1 MTNLENLTEK
11 EKKLVADILKEISD
25 GGSSSKMNELLYA
38 DYDEIPVD
46 ISTFLHEKQYLGNAL
61 YDPEGR
67 FTLFEYW
74 EETLKD
80 IFPDNLTTKYN
91 TLIFTGA
98 IGLGKST
105 VAVICLLYLLYRLLC
120 LKDPYLFYGLQPID
134 KITVSFLNITIEN
147 AKGVGGDKLNQMI
160 MSSSWFM
167 SHGEMRGLTNL
178 EYIPNKHIELVFG
191 SSNNQIIGR
200 ALFCNF
206 TDEVNFSA
214 MTNNVESMKQKQKQL
229 ISQIDARMKSRFLR
243 GDYLPTLNII
253 ASSKNSDQSFL
264 DEYIRTKQRTE
275 SKTTLIVDEPQ
286 WVVDPRKVTDKWF
299 YVGVGNKFLAS
310 ELLPIDATQDLI
322 DEYRAKGYNM
332 LKVPIAYYENF
343 NENIDGALTDI
354 AGIATASSLKYISGI
369 KWNEIKTNTYE
380 NPFVQDVIEVGTGDD
395 IQYSEFFDLSKVPSN
410 LKAKPLFIHLDMS
423 QGSGGKG
430 DKTGIA
436 GVYILG
442 KQPKIVG
449 ETSSNELFYKLAFSV
464 SIKAPKGQEISF
476 DKNRAFIRWL
486 RNQGFKIKG
495 VSADT
500 FQSAQIRQ
508 QLTADHFETAAL
520 SVDRIDSNSK
530 QCLPYAYLK
539 STIYDKRLVVYSKC
553 DLLTEEVVGLER
565 QSDGHIQHPDG
576 GRTGCFTGDT
586 KISLVDGRELSFIDL
601 VKEFNNGKQNFVY
614 SFNTVTKK
622 IEPKLIEN
630 AWCTR
635 HNAELVEVELDNG
648 EKLRCT
654 PDHRFMM
661 RDGTFK
667 EAHNLIQDDSLM
679 PLYRKYPTSVV
690 SMKNYR
696 MYYEPIEDAWHYE
709 HRQFATEILDEKYLV
724 HHRNCNCHDNSP
736 TNLVWCSIS
745 KHQAIHNALSIGSH
759 SPQANSKITASL
771 KAWYKSHP
779 QEASEK
785 ARKSR
790 LTQLGFSEESYKEY
804 QSRKQAEAAE
814 KRARNIAKQENAA
827 KKRQERSDYIH
838 KIESTY
844 NIKWDALSLTEK
856 NSYSVKY
863 QRLCNPATQA
873 KITSSV
879 KARHKTGGYDNAHK
893 ALQKSNNES
902 KLLKELIPT
911 IDPVKFKE
919 IFGFEYESLPSAKKA
934 PYTVKYRRIVGKT
947 ILNHKVVSVRYL
959 NEVAD
964 VYDITVAD
972 NHNFAL
978 SAGVFVHNSK
988 DMIDAVCGAV
998 YNASFFADEYS
1009 YNYGESLNI
1018 TTEVNSMLEG
1028 PNVDFEQVLMQRGQ
1042 VVKDKEN
1049 DSYLDFGNGKSQEY
1063 WTTINDGILLW

>member
-724 HHRNCNCHDNSP
+724 HHRNYNCHDNSP

-759 SPQANSKITASL
+759 SPQANSKRTASL

>member
-1 MTNLENLTEK
+1 MTNLENLTEE

-25 GGSSSKMNELLYA
+25 EGSSSKMNELLYA

-105 VAVICLLYLLYRLLC
+105 IAVICLLYLLYRLLC

-147 AKGVGGDKLNQMI
+147 ARGVGGDKLNQMI

-322 DEYRAKGYNM
+322 DEYRAKGYNI

-380 NPFVQDVIEVGTGDD
+380 NPFIQDVIEVGTGDD

-520 SVDRIDSNSK
+520 SVDRLDSNSK

-539 STIYDKRLVVYSKC
+539 STIYDKRLIVYSKC

-667 EAHNLIQDDSLM
+667 EARNLIQDDSLM

-759 SPQANSKITASL
+759 SPQANSKRTASL

-804 QSRKQAEAAE
+804 QSRKQVEAAE

-827 KKRQERSDYIH
+827 KKRQEHSDYIH

-998 YNASFFADEYS
+998 YNASFFADEFS

>member
-1 MTNLENLTEK
+1 MTNLENLTEE

-25 GGSSSKMNELLYA
+25 EGSSSKMNELLYA

-105 VAVICLLYLLYRLLC
+105 IAVICLLYLLYRLLC

-322 DEYRAKGYNM
+322 DEYRAKGYNI

-520 SVDRIDSNSK
+520 SVDRLDSNSK

-539 STIYDKRLVVYSKC
+539 STIYDKRLIVYSKC

-576 GRTGCFTGDT
+576 GRSG
-586 KISLVDGRELSFIDL
+586 
-601 VKEFNNGKQNFVY
+601 
-614 SFNTVTKK
+614 
-622 IEPKLIEN
+622 
-630 AWCTR
+630 
-635 HNAELVEVELDNG
+635 
-648 EKLRCT
+648 
-654 PDHRFMM
+654 
-661 RDGTFK
+661 
-667 EAHNLIQDDSLM
+667 
-679 PLYRKYPTSVV
+679 
-690 SMKNYR
+690 
-696 MYYEPIEDAWHYE
+696 
-709 HRQFATEILDEKYLV
+709 
-724 HHRNCNCHDNSP
+724 
-736 TNLVWCSIS
+736 
-745 KHQAIHNALSIGSH
+745 
-759 SPQANSKITASL
+759 
-771 KAWYKSHP
+771 
-779 QEASEK
+779 
-785 ARKSR
+785 
-790 LTQLGFSEESYKEY
+790 
-804 QSRKQAEAAE
+804 
-814 KRARNIAKQENAA
+814 
-827 KKRQERSDYIH
+827 
-838 KIESTY
+838 
-844 NIKWDALSLTEK
+844 
-856 NSYSVKY
+856 
-863 QRLCNPATQA
+863 
-873 KITSSV
+873 
-879 KARHKTGGYDNAHK
+879 
-893 ALQKSNNES
+893 
-902 KLLKELIPT
+902 
-911 IDPVKFKE
+911 
-919 IFGFEYESLPSAKKA
+919 
-934 PYTVKYRRIVGKT
+934 
-947 ILNHKVVSVRYL
+947 
-959 NEVAD
+959 
-964 VYDITVAD
+964 
-972 NHNFAL
+972 
-978 SAGVFVHNSK
+978 SK

-998 YNASFFADEYS
+998 YNASFFADEFS

>member
-1 MTNLENLTEK
+1 MTNLENLTEE

-105 VAVICLLYLLYRLLC
+105 IAVICLLYLLYRLLC

-310 ELLPIDATQDLI
+310 ELLPIDATPDLI

-380 NPFVQDVIEVGTGDD
+380 NPFIQDVIEVGTGDD

-520 SVDRIDSNSK
+520 SVDRLDSNSK

-539 STIYDKRLVVYSKC
+539 STIYDKRLIVYSKC

-667 EAHNLIQDDSLM
+667 EARNLIQDDSLM

-736 TNLVWCSIS
+736 TNSVWYSMS

-759 SPQANSKITASL
+759 SPQANSKRTASL

-844 NIKWDALSLTEK
+844 NIKWDALSLTEN

-998 YNASFFADEYS
+998 YNASFFADEFS